1 MLLLPDFL
9 QFTSNVLTKEISVG
23 NLDEKIA
30 ACLWGAAWKNTIY
43 FVAPIVFFQAAPH
56 KQAAIFSSKLP
67 TEISL
72 VRTLEVNCKKSG
84 SSNILMKFLN
94 SDNL

>member
-1 MLLLPDFL
+1 MKFLNQKKKKKDLIWFWFKNFIRMLLLPDFL

-43 FVAPIVFFQAAPH
+43 FVAPRFWA
-56 KQAAIFSSKLP
+56 
-67 TEISL
+67 
-72 VRTLEVNCKKSG
+72 
-84 SSNILMKFLN
+84 
-94 SDNL
+94 NLQ